1 MSIIRM
7 FVGVIAV
14 IGLWWVGT
22 AWLSA
27 TNPILGFMTPT
38 HTANALVYLVTE
50 QGLLGDAGITIFR
63 LFAGLLLAVVVGY
76 LSGLAIGLFRSLD
89 QLTLIPIQFIR
100 MISPLAWMP
109 VAVVIF
115 GIGTPPVIFLIFIAA
130 VWPVLLATAAA
141 VKAVP
146 KNWKTLATSFG
157 GTQLET
163 IRNVIVP
170 AIQPGVLTGIRLAV
184 AVSWI
189 VLVPAEMLGV
199 DSGLGYVVLNS
210 RDQLAY
216 DQLAAAMV
224 TIGLIGFLMDLL
236 LRKLLK
242 PRF

>member
-1 MSIIRM
+1 MSILRM
-7 FVGVIAV
+7 SVGVIAA
-14 IGLWWVGT
+14 IGLWWFGT
-22 AWLSA
+22 AWLSSS
-27 TNPILGFMTPT
+27 NPILGFMTPA
-38 HTANALVYLVTE
+38 HTLSALAYLVSE
-50 QGLLGDAGITIFR
+50 QHLLLDAGITIFR
-63 LFAGLLLAVVVGY
+63 LIAGLALAVVVGY
-76 LSGLAIGLFRSLD
+76 VSGLAIGLFKSLD

-146 KNWKTLATSFG
+146 KNWKTLASSFG

-163 IRNVIVP
+163 IKNVIVP

-224 TIGLIGFLMDLL
+224 TIGLIGFLMDLA

>member
-1 MSIIRM
+1 MSILRM
-7 FVGVIAV
+7 SVGVIAA
-14 IGLWWVGT
+14 IGLWWFGT

-27 TNPILGFMTPT
+27 SNPILGFMTPT
-38 HTANALVYLVTE
+38 HTWNALVYLVAE
-50 QGLLGDAGITIFR
+50 QQLLADAGITIFR
-63 LFAGLLLAVVVGY
+63 LFAGLALAVVVGY
-76 LSGLAIGLFRSLD
+76 VFGLAIGLFKSLD
-89 QLTLIPIQFIR
+89 QLTLIPVQFIR

-146 KNWKTLATSFG
+146 EKWKTLASSFG

-224 TIGLIGFLMDLL
+224 SIGLIGFLMDLL